1 MWRESKMSM
10 FISLLVSA
18 ITIGSVF
25 LFGCTGEILME
36 KSGHLNLGIPGV
48 MCFGTFGGCLGA
60 SIFMSGYSADP
71 LSAPWIGVV
80 FMSVLFSALMSLI
93 AGLIYALLTVT
104 FRCNQNV
111 TGLALTT
118 FGAGCADYFMTL
130 IDKSYLSY
138 ASKIL
143 RLNIYDDVILKN
155 NPALAENA
163 GISVLQIFLGYGIII
178 YLAIVIAVVAAIV
191 LKKTRV
197 GLSLRAV
204 GENPATADAVGI
216 NVTKY
221 KYAAILSGSVISGL
235 GGLSYVMDFVGG
247 SWENSSTIQAFGWL
261 AIALVIFC
269 VWKPTLAILGSLVFG
284 FLFILP
290 NAVTGITFLMMKTL
304 NLIPYVITVLVLI
317 VTSIVGKRSVQPPS
331 ALGLSYFRE
340 ER

>member
-1 MWRESKMSM
+1 MSL

-60 SIFMSGYSADP
+60 SIFMSGYSTDSM
-71 LSAPWIGVV
+71 SAPWIGVV
-80 FMSVLFSALMSLI
+80 FMSVFFSVLMSLI

-111 TGLALTT
+111 TGLALAT
-118 FGAGCADYFMTL
+118 FGTGCADYFMSI
-130 IDKSYLSY
+130 IDKTYLSY

-143 RLNIYDDVILKN
+143 RLNIFDDVILKS
-155 NPALAENA
+155 NPALSENA
-163 GISVLQIFLGYGIII
+163 GIDFLQIFLGYGIII
-178 YLAIVIAVVAAIV
+178 YLAIIIAIVVAVV
-191 LKKTRV
+191 LRKTRI

-221 KYAAILSGSVISGL
+221 KYAAILCGSAISGL

-269 VWKPTLAILGSLVFG
+269 VWKPTLAIIGSLVFG

-290 NAVTGITFLMMKTL
+290 NAITGVTFLMMKTM
-304 NLIPYVITVLVLI
+304 NLIPYVITVIVLI
-317 VTSIVGKRSVQPPS
+317 ITSIIGKRSVQPPS
-331 ALGLSYFRE
+331 SLGLPYFRE